1 MTPLPNGPYPLNDE
15 EGMGWIKVYIYS
27 PDYQACYV
35 KRNDFNM
42 DIKIFK
48 VTRDEE
54 NTVTARHL
62 AADTDYVCCRV
73 FKERY
78 NARTKQIE
86 MMSGFKH
93 HYAFHSPSVKELRT
107 AIQQEVNLWP
117 KYDAAI
123 FHSKE
128 LVGPEGPDGS
138 LNNPF
143 DLSHLTA
150 PGAASSEA
158 QNDKKKKKKKQKK
171 KQKKKDDSGPE
182 KEKRVTKR
190 RLAFNKPKE
199 QPEEKRPRVRI
210 VTNLDKVVEAHAK
223 INKEIQM
230 LTWAQE
236 KLMYLGKFA
245 TTLKRKPQK
254 ITEMMFGV
262 MQREDVVNAAL
273 QLAKH
278 CPPQVLEDVLE
289 QYRFKV
295 LDDVQDKYGQK
306 CQEAIELNK
315 KLRSQRKDYEAEDPN
330 VADEW
335 PMDEVAVLFGED
347 DSDEAQE
354 EPTKA
359 VADTEK
365 EEAQDEN
372 AEAQD
377 ENAADAEAQPVATP
391 EAQPVATPVRVFKHQ
406 PHWIRNPRSAT
417 GYKGINYDE
426 SRGVYRVKFEGVTI
440 GRYASLD
447 KACQRYYERYS
458 RNTE

>member
-1 MTPLPNGPYPLNDE
+1 M
-15 EGMGWIKVYIYS
+15 
-27 PDYQACYV
+27 
-35 KRNDFNM
+35 
-42 DIKIFK
+42 
-48 VTRDEE
+48 
-54 NTVTARHL
+54 
-62 AADTDYVCCRV
+62 
-73 FKERY
+73 
-78 NARTKQIE
+78 
-86 MMSGFKH
+86 
-93 HYAFHSPSVKELRT
+93 
-107 AIQQEVNLWP
+107 
-117 KYDAAI
+117 
-123 FHSKE
+123 
-128 LVGPEGPDGS
+128 
-138 LNNPF
+138 
-143 DLSHLTA
+143 
-150 PGAASSEA
+150 
-158 QNDKKKKKKKQKK
+158 
-171 KQKKKDDSGPE
+171 
-182 KEKRVTKR
+182 
-190 RLAFNKPKE
+190 
-199 QPEEKRPRVRI
+199 
-210 VTNLDKVVEAHAK
+210 
-223 INKEIQM
+223 
-230 LTWAQE
+230 
-236 KLMYLGKFA
+236 
-245 TTLKRKPQK
+245 
-254 ITEMMFGV
+254 
-262 MQREDVVNAAL
+262 
-273 QLAKH
+273 
-278 CPPQVLEDVLE
+278 LE
-289 QYRFKV
+289 QYCFLV
-295 LDDVQDKYGQK
+295 LDDVQEKYGQK

-377 ENAADAEAQPVATP
+377 EDAEAQDEDAEAQPVATP